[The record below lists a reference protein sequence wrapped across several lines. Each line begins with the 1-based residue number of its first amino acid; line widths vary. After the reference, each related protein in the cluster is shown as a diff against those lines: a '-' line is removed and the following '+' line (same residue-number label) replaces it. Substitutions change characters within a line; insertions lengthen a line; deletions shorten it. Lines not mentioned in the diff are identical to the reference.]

1 MAFQHD
7 LLFLRFFNITVF
19 SVSEKII
26 DLYQSLTFL
35 VVFTLLL
42 ALNFVMSLKEHGIYK
57 ALPLQVK

>member
-35 VVFTLLL
+35 VVFTLLFTL
-42 ALNFVMSLKEHGIYK
+42 RESIEVLDGKKQKLDCIFE
-57 ALPLQVK
+57 Q

>member
-7 LLFLRFFNITVF
+7 LLFLRFFNITIF

-35 VVFTLLL
+35 VVFTPLL